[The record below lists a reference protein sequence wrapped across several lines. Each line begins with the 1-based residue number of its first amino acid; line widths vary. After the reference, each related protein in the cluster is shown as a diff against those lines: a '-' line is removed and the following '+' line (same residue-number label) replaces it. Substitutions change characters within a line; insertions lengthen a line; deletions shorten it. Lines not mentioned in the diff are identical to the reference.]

1 MLVGN
6 ISWILVLLVICFY
19 IAKASVQY
27 FINKYPGE
35 ITYKFIPA
43 IAAFVVFI
51 YCAAILYFQV
61 DAFMRNILLLILG
74 VPLTAMS
81 FIICII
87 SMIIARLHHRKMHKT
102 QTSKGEEE

>member
-27 FINKYPGE
+27 FINRYPKE
-35 ITYKFIPA
+35 RTYKFIPA
-43 IAAFVVFI
+43 IAGFIIFI
-51 YCAAILYFQV
+51 YCAAIGYFQV
-61 DAFMRNILLLILG
+61 DAFMSNILLLILG

-87 SMIIARLHHRKMHKT
+87 SLITACLHDYKMHKAHT
-102 QTSKGEEE
+102 AKGEEE